1 MIKRL
6 LAISVI
12 AATALSA
19 SAEFRCGPTAGWNL
33 TNYYWKEPLLHSAQ
47 KSGFQAGF
55 LGEIMIPGIGFGVDF
70 AARYAY
76 RQASVNIGDYPVWS
90 NAGYKNGNFAL
101 HRLEIPIHLRF
112 KWTRMDG
119 LEHYVAPFAFAGPV
133 VAFNLKQSDCAAME
147 HPAGSLGLEVGI
159 GGEFFEHFQLSA
171 SYIWGVAYDM
181 RTVKLDN
188 NSARSQSWNINV
200 AYLF

>member
-6 LAISVI
+6 LIIISLI
-12 AATALSA
+12 ASALSA
-19 SAEFRCGPTAGWNL
+19 SAEFRWGPTAGWNL
-33 TNYYWKEPLLHSAQ
+33 TNYYWKEPLLHSDQ
-47 KSGFQAGF
+47 RSGFQAGVI
-55 LGEIMIPGIGFGVDF
+55 GEIMIPGIGFGIDLG
-70 AARYAY
+70 ARYAY
-76 RQASVNIGDYPVWS
+76 REATINLGDYPVWS
-90 NAGYKNGNFAL
+90 LDGYENQSFAL

-119 LEHYVAPFAFAGPV
+119 VERYVAPFAFAGPV
-133 VAFNLKQSDCAAME
+133 VGFNLKQSKCDAMQ
-147 HPAGSLGLEVGI
+147 HPGGSLGIEFGL
-159 GGEFFEHFQLSA
+159 GGEFLQRIQLSA

-188 NSARSQSWNINV
+188 NSARNQSWNINV

>member
-1 MIKRL
+1 MMKKL
-6 LAISVI
+6 LAILLVCI
-12 AATALSA
+12 NALSA
-19 SAEFRCGPTAGWNL
+19 SAEFRWGPAAGWNL
-33 TNYYWKEPLLHSAQ
+33 TNYYWKEPLLKSDQ
-47 KSGFQAGF
+47 KSGFQVGL
-55 LGEIMIPGIGFGVDF
+55 LGEIMIPGIGFGVDIG
-70 AARYAY
+70 ARYAY
-76 RQASVNIGDYPVWS
+76 RQATVNLGDYPVWS
-90 NAGYKNGNFAL
+90 VDGYQNGNFAL

-133 VAFNLKQSDCAAME
+133 VAFNLKQSDCDAMM
-147 HPAGSLGLEVGI
+147 HPSGSLGLEVGL
-159 GGEFFEHFQLSA
+159 GGEFLEHIQLSA
-171 SYIWGVAYDM
+171 SYVWGVAYDM